1 MYFYSNVI
9 AIVICVNIGFVRIH
23 SKSGIKMV
31 LFNLHKW
38 IDSLSI
44 DIVSFTPYRIQDR
57 QGVGWENLVLKHFPQ
72 YCPLPCQSR
81 EIQIINFLEW
91 ESNQQLSCIKAL
103 FEHNYRK
110 FQNNLFY
117 LRIYFCTNR
126 YNLFSQS
133 ALLKNICFHFT
144 YVINIHS

>member
-23 SKSGIKMV
+23 SKHGIEMV

-57 QGVGWENLVLKHFPQ
+57 QGVG
-72 YCPLPCQSR
+72 
-81 EIQIINFLEW
+81 
-91 ESNQQLSCIKAL
+91 
-103 FEHNYRK
+103 
-110 FQNNLFY
+110 
-117 LRIYFCTNR
+117 
-126 YNLFSQS
+126 
-133 ALLKNICFHFT
+133 
-144 YVINIHS
+144 